1 MDAIIDITLFAVES
15 DFVQKELENDAC
27 TDLIW

>member
-1 MDAIIDITLFAVES
+1 MDAKIDITPFAVES
-15 DFVQKELENDAC
+15 DFVQKELKNYAC